1 MVWLVIVVAIVA
13 AVAAVLWFVLTR
25 QHPSRPRTTTTP
37 MSNARRGI
45 E

>member
-25 QHPSRPRTTTTP
+25 QHPEQ
-37 MSNARRGI
+37 AADHDDVH